1 MGKIW
6 TGLMTA
12 SLLWAILGGNAP
24 LAAQSVLESG
34 GQAVTL
40 MLRLAGAM
48 ALWSG
53 LMEIL
58 FRAGDMTR
66 LGRVLRRWLRPFLP
80 GLADEESWNLMGAN
94 LAANIL
100 GLGNAATPAGIQA
113 AQRLATQGEA
123 GLRGLALL
131 LALNH
136 SCLEVM
142 PTTVITLRAAAGSAQ
157 PGSIW
162 GPTLLSSGAATLTA
176 LALMAWRGRRRA

>member
-1 MGKIW
+1 
-6 TGLMTA
+6 
-12 SLLWAILGGNAP
+12 
-24 LAAQSVLESG
+24 
-34 GQAVTL
+34 VTL

-80 GLADEESWNLMGAN
+80 GLTDEESWNLMGAN